1 VGKRSFFVRTTKHRG
16 ARNLE
21 PYNLATVDF
30 ALELSAEQRALK
42 ETLREFAAAELAPHT
57 AEWDRNGTFP
67 AGTIRKLGEL
77 GVMGLPFPE
86 NYGGVG
92 AGVLSFAIALEELA
106 RVDSSVAITIAASV
120 SLGGAPIFA
129 FGSEAQKQR
138 WLVPLAR
145 GETIG
150 AFASTEPGMG
160 SDVQG
165 LATTAK
171 QDGDDWLIN
180 GTKAYITNAGT
191 ELSSFVTTTAV
202 TGERG
207 PARAEVSTFIV
218 PVDASGFEPQRPYDK
233 MGWHASDTRELVYQD
248 CRVAA
253 DALLAE
259 RGAGARVFLA
269 TLDTGRIGVAAMG
282 VGLAQG
288 CLDHSIR
295 WANERCAFGQPIAK
309 YQAVSFELA
318 ELKAR
323 IDAARGLVFRAAALK
338 DAGRKVTEEAA
349 AAKLMA
355 SELAVHAA
363 NVAMQVHGGY
373 GYMEESAIP
382 RYYRDA
388 KILTIGEGTSEILKL
403 VIARQM
409 GLSV

>member
-1 VGKRSFFVRTTKHRG
+1 M
-16 ARNLE
+16 
-21 PYNLATVDF
+21 DF
-30 ALELSAEQRALK
+30 GLELSEDQRALK
-42 ETLREFAAAELAPHT
+42 QTVREYAEAEIAPHA
-57 AEWDRNGTFP
+57 AEWDRTSFFP
-67 AGTIRKLGEL
+67 STTIRQLGVL

-86 NYGGVG
+86 KYGGLDAG
-92 AGVLSFAIALEELA
+92 ALSMAIALEELA
-106 RVDSSVAITIAASV
+106 RVDSSVAITVAASV
-120 SLGGAPIFA
+120 SLGGAPILN
-129 FGSEAQKQR
+129 FGTEEQKQR

-165 LATTAK
+165 LQTKAS
-171 QDGDDWLIN
+171 QDNGEWVIN

-191 ELSSFVTTTAV
+191 ELSSFVTTTAI
-202 TGERG
+202 TGERAPG
-207 PARAEVSTFIV
+207 RAQVSTLIV
-218 PVDASGFEPQRPYDK
+218 PVDAPGFAPQRPYEK
-233 MGWHASDTRELVYQD
+233 MGWHASDTRELAYQD
-248 CRVAA
+248 CRVPA
-253 DALLAE
+253 DALLGE
-259 RGAGARVFLA
+259 RGAGARIFLT
-269 TLDTGRIGVAAMG
+269 TLDGGRIGVAAMG

-295 WANERCAFGQPIAK
+295 WANQRCAFGQPIAR

-318 ELKAR
+318 DLKTR
-323 IDAARGLVFRAAALK
+323 IDAARALVYRSAALK
-338 DAGRKVTEEAA
+338 DGGRPFTEQAA
-349 AAKLMA
+349 QAKLFA

-382 RYYRDA
+382 RFYRDA

-409 GLSV
+409 GLAV

>member
-1 VGKRSFFVRTTKHRG
+1 
-16 ARNLE
+16 
-21 PYNLATVDF
+21 VDF
-30 ALELSAEQRALK
+30 TLELSEEQRALRQ
-42 ETLREFAAAELAPHT
+42 TVREFAEGEIAPHA
-57 AEWDRNGTFP
+57 AEWDRDSVFP
-67 AGTIRKLGEL
+67 TQTIRQLGEL

-86 NYGGVG
+86 AYGGVG
-92 AGVLSFAIALEELA
+92 AGLLSFAIALEELA
-106 RVDSSVAITIAASV
+106 RVDSSVAITVAASV
-120 SLGGAPIFA
+120 SLGGAPLLN
-129 FGSEAQKQR
+129 FGTEAQKQR
-138 WLVPLAR
+138 WLTPLAR

-165 LATTAK
+165 LATTAR
-171 QDGDDWLIN
+171 QDGAEWVLN

-191 ELSSFVTTTAV
+191 PLSSFVTTTAI

-207 PARAEVSTFIV
+207 PGKHEISTFIV
-218 PVDASGFEPQRPYDK
+218 PVTAPGFAPQKPYAK
-233 MGWHASDTRELVYQD
+233 MGWHASDTRELAYQD
-248 CRVAA
+248 CRVPAEA
-253 DALLAE
+253 MLGE

-269 TLDTGRIGVAAMG
+269 TLDGGRVGVAAMG

-288 CLDHSIR
+288 CLDHSVR
-295 WANERCAFGQPIAK
+295 WANQRCAFGQPIAR

-323 IDAARGLVFRAAALK
+323 IDAARALVDRAAALK
-338 DAGRKVTEEAA
+338 DAGRAVTEAAA

-373 GYMEESAIP
+373 GYIEESAIP

>member
-1 VGKRSFFVRTTKHRG
+1 
-16 ARNLE
+16 L
-21 PYNLATVDF
+21 DF
-30 ALELSAEQRALK
+30 ALEPSEEQRALRD
-42 ETLREFAAAELAPHT
+42 TVREFAEGEIAPHA
-57 AEWDRNGTFP
+57 AEWDKTATFP
-67 AGTIRKLGEL
+67 ASTIRQLGEL

-86 NYGGVG
+86 QYGGVG
-92 AGVLSFAIALEELA
+92 AGTLSFAIAMEELA
-106 RVDSSVAITIAASV
+106 RVDSSVAITVGASV
-120 SLGGAPIFA
+120 SLGGAPIFS
-129 FGSEAQKQR
+129 FGTEAQKQR

-165 LATTAK
+165 LSTTAK
-171 QDGDDWLIN
+171 EQDHGWVIN

-191 ELSSFVTTTAV
+191 ELSSFVTTTAI
-202 TGERG
+202 TGERSPG
-207 PARAEVSTFIV
+207 RPEISTLVV
-218 PVDASGFEPQRPYDK
+218 PVDAPGFTPQRPYAK
-233 MGWHASDTRELVYQD
+233 MGWHASDTRELAYQD
-248 CRVAA
+248 CRVPS
-253 DALLAE
+253 DALLGE

-269 TLDTGRIGVAAMG
+269 TLDGGRIGVAAMG
-282 VGLAQG
+282 IGLAQG
-288 CLDHSIR
+288 CLDHSVQ
-295 WANERCAFGQPIAK
+295 WANQRCAFGQPISK

-318 ELKAR
+318 DLKAR
-323 IDAARGLVFRAAALK
+323 IDAARGMVYRAAALK
-338 DAGRKVTEEAA
+338 DAQRPTTEAAA

-382 RYYRDA
+382 RFYRDA

-409 GLSV
+409 GLTV

>member
-1 VGKRSFFVRTTKHRG
+1 MLDL
-16 ARNLE
+16 N
-21 PYNLATVDF
+21 D
-30 ALELSAEQRALK
+30 EQRALRG
-42 ETLREFAAAELAPHT
+42 TLREFADAEIAPH
-57 AEWDRNGTFP
+57 AGAWDRSGTFP
-67 AGTIRKLGEL
+67 APTIRKLGEL

-86 NYGGVG
+86 QYGGVG
-92 AGVLSFAIALEELA
+92 AGTLSMAVALEELA
-106 RVDSSVAITIAASV
+106 RVDSSVAITVAASV
-120 SLGGAPIFA
+120 SLGGAPILS

-165 LATTAK
+165 LATTAR
-171 QDGDDWLIN
+171 QDSDGAWVLN

-191 ELSSFVTTTAV
+191 ELSSFVTTTAI
-202 TGERG
+202 TGQRD
-207 PARAEVSTFIV
+207 ATRAEISTFIV
-218 PVDASGFEPQRPYDK
+218 PVDASGFVPQRPYDK
-233 MGWHASDTRELVYQD
+233 MGWHASDTRELSYQD
-248 CRVAA
+248 CRVPAN
-253 DALLAE
+253 ALLGE

-269 TLDTGRIGVAAMG
+269 TLDGGRIGVAAMG

-288 CLDHSIR
+288 CLEHSIA
-295 WANERCAFGQPIAK
+295 WANQRCAFGQPIAR

-323 IDAARGLVFRAAALK
+323 IEAARGMVWRAAALK
-338 DAGRKVTEEAA
+338 DAGRPVTEQAA
-349 AAKLMA
+349 SAKLLA

-373 GYMEESAIP
+373 GYMEDSAIP
-382 RYYRDA
+382 RFYRDA

>member
-1 VGKRSFFVRTTKHRG
+1 MV
-16 ARNLE
+16 L
-21 PYNLATVDF
+21 DF
-30 ALELSAEQRALK
+30 GLELSEDQRALK
-42 ETLREFAAAELAPHT
+42 QTVREYAEAEIAPHA
-57 AEWDRNGTFP
+57 AEWDRTSFFP
-67 AGTIRKLGEL
+67 STTIRQLGVL

-86 NYGGVG
+86 KYGGLDAG
-92 AGVLSFAIALEELA
+92 ALSMAIALEELA
-106 RVDSSVAITIAASV
+106 RVDSSVAITVAASV
-120 SLGGAPIFA
+120 SLGGAPILN
-129 FGSEAQKQR
+129 FGTEEQKQR

-165 LATTAK
+165 LQTKAS
-171 QDGDDWLIN
+171 QDNGGWVIN

-191 ELSSFVTTTAV
+191 ELSSFVTTTAI
-202 TGERG
+202 TGERAPG
-207 PARAEVSTFIV
+207 MVQVSTLIV
-218 PVDASGFEPQRPYDK
+218 PVDAPGFAPQRPYEK
-233 MGWHASDTRELVYQD
+233 MGWHASDTRELAYQD
-248 CRVAA
+248 CRVPA
-253 DALLAE
+253 DALLGE

-269 TLDTGRIGVAAMG
+269 TLDGGRIGVAAMG

-288 CLDHSIR
+288 CLDHSVR
-295 WANERCAFGQPIAK
+295 WANQRCAFGQPIAR

-323 IDAARGLVFRAAALK
+323 IDAARAMVYRAAARK
-338 DAGRKVTEEAA
+338 DAGRGVTEEAA
-349 AAKLMA
+349 AAKLLA

-382 RYYRDA
+382 RFYRDA

>member
-1 VGKRSFFVRTTKHRG
+1 
-16 ARNLE
+16 
-21 PYNLATVDF
+21 VDF
-30 ALELSAEQRALK
+30 TLELTDEQRALRGM
-42 ETLREFAAAELAPHT
+42 LREFADAEIAPHA
-57 AEWDRNGTFP
+57 AEWDRTATFP
-67 AGTIRKLGEL
+67 ARTIRQLGEL

-86 NYGGVG
+86 RYGGIG
-92 AGVLSFAIALEELA
+92 AGSLSMAIALEELA
-106 RVDSSVAITIAASV
+106 RVDSSVAITVAASV
-120 SLGGAPIFA
+120 SLGGAPIFN
-129 FGSEAQKQR
+129 FGTEAQKQR

-165 LATTAK
+165 LSTTARH
-171 QDGDDWLIN
+171 DAATGEWLIN

-191 ELSSFVTTTAV
+191 ELSSFVTTTAI
-202 TGERG
+202 TGERDQHR
-207 PARAEVSTFIV
+207 PEISTFIV
-218 PVDASGFEPQRPYDK
+218 PVDAPGFAPQRPYEK
-233 MGWHASDTRELVYQD
+233 MGWHASDTRELAYQD
-248 CRVAA
+248 CRVAPE
-253 DALLAE
+253 ALLGE

-269 TLDTGRIGVAAMG
+269 TLDGGRIGVAAMG
-282 VGLAQG
+282 VGLSQG
-288 CLDHSIR
+288 CLEHSVE
-295 WANERCAFGQPIAK
+295 WANQRCAFGQPIAR
-309 YQAVSFELA
+309 YQAVAFELA

-323 IDAARGLVFRAAALK
+323 IEAARGLVFRAAALK
-338 DAGRKVTEEAA
+338 DAGREVTEEAA

-363 NVAMQVHGGY
+363 NVSMQIHGGY

-382 RYYRDA
+382 RFYRDA

>member
-1 VGKRSFFVRTTKHRG
+1 M
-16 ARNLE
+16 
-21 PYNLATVDF
+21 DF
-30 ALELSAEQRALK
+30 ALELSEDQRALRA
-42 ETLREFAAAELAPHT
+42 TLREFAEAEIAPHT
-57 AEWDRNGTFP
+57 AEWDRAGTFP
-67 AGTIRKLGEL
+67 AATIRKLGQL

-86 NYGGVG
+86 EYGGVG
-92 AGVLSFAIALEELA
+92 AGILSFAIGLEELA
-106 RVDSSVAITIAASV
+106 RVDSSVAITVAASV
-120 SLGGAPIFA
+120 SLGGAPILS
-129 FGSEAQKQR
+129 FGTEAQKQR

-165 LATTAK
+165 LSTTARAA
-171 QDGDDWLIN
+171 DGEWLIN

-191 ELSSFVTTTAV
+191 ELRSFVTTTAI
-202 TGERG
+202 TGERAPG
-207 PARAEVSTFIV
+207 KPEVSTFIV
-218 PVDASGFEPQRPYDK
+218 PVDAPGFEPQRPYEK
-233 MGWHASDTRELVYQD
+233 MGWHASDTRELVYSD
-248 CRVAA
+248 CRVTG
-253 DALLAE
+253 DAMLGE

-269 TLDTGRIGVAAMG
+269 TLDGGRIGVAAMG

-288 CLDHSIR
+288 CLDHSVR
-295 WANERCAFGQPIAK
+295 WANQRCAFGQPIAR

-323 IDAARGLVFRAAALK
+323 IAAARGLVFRAAALK
-338 DAGRKVTEEAA
+338 DAGRAVTEEAA
-349 AAKLMA
+349 AAKLIA

-382 RYYRDA
+382 RFYRDA

-403 VIARQM
+403 VIARHM

>member
-1 VGKRSFFVRTTKHRG
+1 M
-16 ARNLE
+16 
-21 PYNLATVDF
+21 DF
-30 ALELSAEQRALK
+30 TLELTDEQRALRGM
-42 ETLREFAAAELAPHT
+42 LREFADAEIAPHA
-57 AEWDRNGTFP
+57 AEWDRAGSFP
-67 AGTIRKLGEL
+67 ASTIRRLGEL

-86 NYGGVG
+86 QYGGVG
-92 AGVLSFAIALEELA
+92 AGTLSMAIALEELA
-106 RVDSSVAITIAASV
+106 RVDSSVAITVAASV
-120 SLGGAPIFA
+120 SLGGAPLLN
-129 FGSEAQKQR
+129 FGTEQQKR
-138 WLVPLAR
+138 TWLVPLAR

-165 LATTAK
+165 LSTTAR
-171 QDGDDWLIN
+171 QDGNEAWLLN

-191 ELSSFVTTTAV
+191 ELSSFVTTTAI
-202 TGERG
+202 TGQRDTSRPEI
-207 PARAEVSTFIV
+207 STFIV
-218 PVDASGFEPQRPYDK
+218 PVDAPGFLPQRPYEK

-248 CRVAA
+248 CHVPP
-253 DALLAE
+253 DALLGE

-269 TLDTGRIGVAAMG
+269 TLDGGRIGVAAMG

-288 CLDHSIR
+288 CLEHSVA
-295 WANERCAFGQPIAK
+295 WANQRCAFGQPIAR

-323 IDAARGLVFRAAALK
+323 IAAARALVFQAAALK
-338 DAGRKVTEEAA
+338 DAGKAVTEGAA
-349 AAKLMA
+349 TAKLMA

-382 RYYRDA
+382 RFYRDA

>member
-1 VGKRSFFVRTTKHRG
+1 
-16 ARNLE
+16 L
-21 PYNLATVDF
+21 DF
-30 ALELSAEQRALK
+30 ALELSENERALK
-42 ETLREFAAAELAPHT
+42 HTVREYAEAEIAPHA
-57 AEWDRNGTFP
+57 AEWDRTGFFP
-67 AGTIRKLGEL
+67 SSTIRQLGVL

-86 NYGGVG
+86 QYGGLG
-92 AGVLSFAIALEELA
+92 AGTLSMAIALEELA
-106 RVDSSVAITIAASV
+106 RVDSSVAITVAASV
-120 SLGGAPIFA
+120 SLGGAPLLN
-129 FGSEAQKQR
+129 FGTEEQKQR

-165 LATTAK
+165 LQTRAN
-171 QDGDDWLIN
+171 QDNGEWVIN

-191 ELSSFVTTTAV
+191 ELSSFVTTTV
-202 TGERG
+202 ITGERAPG
-207 PARAEVSTFIV
+207 KPEVSTLIV
-218 PVDASGFEPQRPYDK
+218 PVDAPGFAPQRPYEK
-233 MGWHASDTRELVYQD
+233 MGWHASDTRELAYQD
-248 CRVAA
+248 CRVSA
-253 DALLAE
+253 DAMLGE
-259 RGAGARVFLA
+259 RGAGARIFLT
-269 TLDTGRIGVAAMG
+269 TLDGGRIGVGAMG

-295 WANERCAFGQPIAK
+295 WANQRCAFGQPIAR

-318 ELKAR
+318 DLKTR
-323 IDAARGLVFRAAALK
+323 VDAARALVFRSAALK
-338 DAGRKVTEEAA
+338 DAGQPYTEQAA
-349 AAKLMA
+349 QAKLFA

-382 RYYRDA
+382 RFYRDA

>member
-1 VGKRSFFVRTTKHRG
+1 
-16 ARNLE
+16 
-21 PYNLATVDF
+21 
-30 ALELSAEQRALK
+30 
-42 ETLREFAAAELAPHT
+42 
-57 AEWDRNGTFP
+57 
-67 AGTIRKLGEL
+67 
-77 GVMGLPFPE
+77 
-86 NYGGVG
+86 
-92 AGVLSFAIALEELA
+92 
-106 RVDSSVAITIAASV
+106 VAITVAASV
-120 SLGGAPIFA
+120 SLGGAPILA
-129 FGSEAQKQR
+129 FGTEAQKQR

-165 LATTAK
+165 LATTAR
-171 QDGDDWLIN
+171 QDGDAWLLN

-191 ELSSFVTTTAV
+191 QMSSFVTTTAV
-202 TGERG
+202 TGERSPG
-207 PARAEVSTFIV
+207 RPEVSTFIV
-218 PVDASGFEPQRPYDK
+218 PVDAPGFAPQRPYEK

-248 CRVAA
+248 CRVAG

-288 CLDHSIR
+288 CLDLSVR
-295 WANERCAFGQPIAK
+295 WANERCAFGQPIAR

-318 ELKAR
+318 ELKVR

-403 VIARQM
+403 VIAREM